1 MTDFRDI
8 LTGTP
13 QELSGIFS
21 EREPGEQH
29 LQKEVQLPGW
39 AKHLRLKPEQLVCAV
54 GFNPHF
60 PQLTET
66 VIKLGYTPTTLI
78 NLRNE
83 IFSHDIYRKLSLEN
97 VLTIYSVIK
106 DCPETIQTM
115 QYLLGTRLAKIESK
129 IETTVNSTMI
139 EKYKAEM
146 RAVYMDGIASIDF
159 AEDRLSKTDSGF
171 RALLNE
177 VVIIMESRLIPAG
190 DIFFRNNVLPE
201 EKRKLLNRGLIPL
214 ELVEA
219 RLEDKN
225 ISPREK
231 KMLRNYIEINK
242 QDHTGDLNHD

>member
-1 MTDFRDI
+1 MTDFKDI
-8 LTGTP
+8 VTGTP
-13 QELSGIFS
+13 QELSGIFN
-21 EREPGEQH
+21 EREQGEQN
-29 LQKEVQLPGW
+29 VQNEARLTWW
-39 AKHLRLKPEQLVCAV
+39 AKRLRLRPEQLICAV
-54 GFNPHF
+54 GFNPRY

-66 VIKLGYTPTTLI
+66 VSMLGCVPTTLI

-83 IFSHDIYRKLSLEN
+83 IFSNDIYRKLPLEN
-97 VLTIYSVIK
+97 VLTIYSVVK
-106 DCPETIQTM
+106 DCPETMQAM
-115 QYLLGTRLAKIESK
+115 QYLLGNRLAKIESK

-146 RAVYMDGIASIDF
+146 RAIYMDGIASIDF

-190 DIFFRNNVLPE
+190 DIFFRGNVLPE

-219 RLEDKN
+219 RLGDKS

-231 KMLRNYIEINK
+231 KMLLNYLHVNK
-242 QDHTGDLNHD
+242 QDHTGHLKS